1 MMRPASLE
9 DYVLPFAKT
18 RDDPVVL
25 EFPAELMGKLPFK
38 YHRQQL
44 GMPKRLMLRLKPSTA
59 QRFSANINNCAER
72 KI

>member
-18 RDDPVVL
+18 LDDSVVL

-38 YHRQQL
+38 YH
-44 GMPKRLMLRLKPSTA
+44 
-59 QRFSANINNCAER
+59 
-72 KI
+72 